1 MVVGPFESTCG
12 GQLRRQ
18 TGAGKLEGGRVQVAE
33 ETSTGLLVVVVPSV
47 LLLLL
52 SDKGQDRISFQPRS
66 LSLPWW
72 RWRW

>member
-1 MVVGPFESTCG
+1 M
-12 GQLRRQ
+12 
-18 TGAGKLEGGRVQVAE
+18 AE
-33 ETSTGLLVVVVPSV
+33 EASTGLLVVVPSV

-72 RWRW
+72 RWRWG